1 VLIRGRSLLIA
12 EQLSCQ
18 LGLNPVATSLV
29 CYHCRSDFDDSM
41 SGTTAITVLIRGR
54 SLLVANVGDSRA
66 VLAEKRQGEPG
77 YIARDLSIDQTPYR
91 YAMSL

>member
-1 VLIRGRSLLIA
+1 
-12 EQLSCQ
+12 
-18 LGLNPVATSLV
+18 
-29 CYHCRSDFDDSM
+29 M

-66 VLAEKRQGEPG
+66 VLAEKVQGGPG

-91 YAMSL
+91 KDEAERVKAAGARVLTLDQVGSLCD

>member
-1 VLIRGRSLLIA
+1 
-12 EQLSCQ
+12 
-18 LGLNPVATSLV
+18 
-29 CYHCRSDFDDSM
+29 M

-66 VLAEKRQGEPG
+66 VLAEKVPGPGLG

-91 YAMSL
+91 